1 MTLLPPLS
9 PFGPVPA
16 LLPYPSLDRFLLQ
29 YPPSHG
35 SLISHCCVINQPAQ
49 DAHERLDGR
58 LFVVSCYEVQPFRSL
73 RLPCGFQCFPFDFVQ
88 GAENSFLPN

>member
-16 LLPYPSLDRFLLQ
+16 LLPFPSLDRFLLQ

-35 SLISHCCVINQPAQ
+35 SLISHCCVINNLHRMRMRDWTA
-49 DAHERLDGR
+49 G
-58 LFVVSCYEVQPFRSL
+58 SS
-73 RLPCGFQCFPFDFVQ
+73 
-88 GAENSFLPN
+88 